1 MKTKA
6 VVINSIGNADVL
18 DIQELEI
25 GDPKPGEV
33 RLRQSIIG
41 VNFADI
47 YQRRGSHGP
56 YSVTVFPA
64 VIGGES
70 AGYIDAMG
78 TDVSD
83 FQVGQRVACLY
94 PGAYQFTRN
103 VPKESLVCIPDA
115 ISLDIAGSS
124 LVRGLTAAYLL
135 RRLTNVKAGDVV
147 LVHAAAGGMGLILS
161 QWAHSIGAIVIG
173 TAGSKAKLHMAAANG
188 CDYVINYKESNFA
201 SHVMEITRGKGVDV
215 VYDAVGKDVFLD
227 SLKCVKPL
235 GFVISYGT
243 ASGDVEAFD
252 LQLLHS
258 KSIIVARPT
267 LRTFIT
273 APGDLQRLATTFF
286 EAIENKL
293 INPSVR
299 QLYPFD
305 GVRKAHMDLEAGL
318 TTGSVGL
325 VC

>member
-6 VVINSIGNADVL
+6 VIINSIGSPDVL
-18 DIQELEI
+18 DLQEVEI
-25 GDPKPGEV
+25 GEPQEGEV
-33 RLRQSIIG
+33 RIRQSIIG

-56 YSVTVFPA
+56 YGATVFPS
-64 VIGGES
+64 VIGGEAS
-70 AGYIDAMG
+70 GYIDSVG
-78 TDVSD
+78 PGVSG
-83 FQVGQRVACLY
+83 FQIGQRVACLY
-94 PGAYQFTRN
+94 PGAYQLIRN
-103 VPKESLVCIPDA
+103 VPKESLIPLPDQ
-115 ISLDIAGSS
+115 ISLEIAGSS
-124 LVRGLTAAYLL
+124 LVRGLTAEYLL
-135 RRLTNVKAGDVV
+135 RRLTTVKPGDIV

-161 QWAHSIGAIVIG
+161 QWAHSIGALVIG
-173 TAGSKAKLHMAAANG
+173 TVGSKEKVYLANANG
-188 CDYVINYKESNFA
+188 CDHVINYRETDFA
-201 SHVMEITRGKGVDV
+201 SKVMEITNGKGVDV
-215 VYDAVGKDVFLD
+215 VYDSVGKDVFFD
-227 SLKCVKPL
+227 SLKCVKSM

-273 APGDLQRLATTFF
+273 APGDLQQGATAFF
-286 EAIENKL
+286 AAIENKL
-293 INPSVR
+293 INPTVR
-299 QLYPFD
+299 QLYPFES
-305 GVRKAHMDLEAGL
+305 VRKAHKDLEDGL